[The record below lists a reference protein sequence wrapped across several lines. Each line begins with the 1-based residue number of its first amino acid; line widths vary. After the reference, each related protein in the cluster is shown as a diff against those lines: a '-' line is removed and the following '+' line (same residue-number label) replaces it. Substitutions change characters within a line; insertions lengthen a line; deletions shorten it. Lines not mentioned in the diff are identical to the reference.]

1 MKKILVFIGLISCF
15 VSYAQQ
21 PESIKLSQA
30 VCHQLALQN
39 SEDIRKQGNALQQ
52 AVLDQEIAKASY
64 MPDIDA
70 SLMDVLMKDTKI
82 SDAMT
87 LQMKGTY
94 MAGISLTLPIYTG
107 GQLTTGNKLAQV
119 GVEVQKIQQ
128 EKTRRDVLYD
138 ADKAYFS
145 YLAVRSKVNMLEAY
159 MMQMDSLA
167 SMIKLSVGVE
177 MATNSD
183 LLRIDAKRSQIEYNL
198 KKARNG
204 VELCRMSLCA
214 SLGLDLK
221 TQLDVDD
228 KDLAS
233 ITSPS
238 VDPSIVSANTSL
250 TFRPEYQLL
259 QQGIK
264 AKELEI
270 RKARAGYLPTVA
282 LVAQYSQYGW
292 AYMKGQQEGYSYKSE
307 IYGGAPMLMAT
318 VSVPLWHWGKE
329 AKRIRKAKFDL
340 QNAQLDLQKNARLL
354 GIQNQQALLNVQDSY
369 RLIETAERGLTQAT
383 DNLKNLRLRFDNSM
397 ATLTDLLDA
406 HSQWQEASSN
416 LIEAKTQYKI
426 YESEYKKLMGE

>member
-1 MKKILVFIGLISCF
+1 MKKILVVVCLVSCCLG
-15 VSYAQQ
+15 YAQQ
-21 PESIKLSQA
+21 PGSIRLSQA

-39 SEDIRKQGNALQQ
+39 SEDIRKQNNALQQ
-52 AVLDQEIAKASY
+52 AMLDEKIAKASY

-70 SLMDVLMKDTKI
+70 SLMDVLVKDSKI

-107 GQLTTGNKLAQV
+107 GQLTTGNKLAKV

-128 EKTRRDVLYD
+128 EKTRRDVIYD

-145 YLAVRSKVNMLEAY
+145 YLAVRSKVDMLEAY
-159 MMQMDSLA
+159 MQQMDSLA

-198 KKARNG
+198 RKARNG

-214 SLGLDLK
+214 SLGLDLS
-221 TQLDVDD
+221 TQFDVDD
-228 KDLAS
+228 ADLAIS
-233 ITSPS
+233 SF
-238 VDPSIVSANTSL
+238 NTQHSTFNTQHSL
-250 TFRPEYQLL
+250 EYQLL
-259 QQGIK
+259 QQNIK

-270 RKARAGYLPTVA
+270 RKARAGYLPTLA
-282 LVAQYSQYGW
+282 LSAQYSKYGW
-292 AYMKGQQEGYSYKSE
+292 AYMKGEQQGYSYKNE
-307 IYGGAPMLMAT
+307 ISGDMPMLMAT
-318 VSVPLWHWGKE
+318 LSIPLWHWGKE
-329 AKRIRKAKFDL
+329 AKRIKKAKLDL

-354 GIQNQQALLNVQDSY
+354 SIQNQQALLNVQDSY
-369 RLIETAERGLTQAT
+369 RLIETAERGVTQAT
-383 DNLKNLRLRFDNSM
+383 DNLKNMQLRFDNSM
-397 ATLTDLLDA
+397 TTLTDLLDA
-406 HSQWQEASSN
+406 HSQWQEAESN

-426 YESEYKKLMGE
+426 YESEYKKLLGEN

>member
-21 PESIKLSQA
+21 PGSIKLSQA

-94 MAGISLTLPIYTG
+94 MAGISLTLPVYTG

-167 SMIKLSVGVE
+167 SMIRLSVGVE

-228 KDLAS
+228 ADLVIS
-233 ITSPS
+233 SF
-238 VDPSIVSANTSL
+238 NTQHS
-250 TFRPEYQLL
+250 TFNIQHSPEYQLL

-307 IYGGAPMLMAT
+307 ISGGAPVLMAT

>member
-1 MKKILVFIGLISCF
+1 MKKIFVVIGLISCF
-15 VSYAQQ
+15 VCRAQQ

-30 VCHQLALQN
+30 ACHQLALQN
-39 SEDIRKQGNALQQ
+39 SEDIKKQNNALQQ
-52 AVLDQEIAKASY
+52 AMLDEEIAKASY
-64 MPDIDA
+64 MPDIDG
-70 SLMDVLMKDTKI
+70 SVMSVLMKDTKI

-94 MAGISLTLPIYTG
+94 MAGISLTLPIYIG
-107 GQLTTGNKLAQV
+107 GQLTTGNKLAKV

-128 EKTRRDVLYD
+128 EKTRRNVIYD

-159 MMQMDSLA
+159 MQQMDSLA

-214 SLGLDLK
+214 SLGLDLA
-221 TQLDVDD
+221 TQFDIDD
-228 KDLAS
+228 ADLAIS
-233 ITSPS
+233 TFNTPHSTFHIQLSP
-238 VDPSIVSANTSL
+238 D
-250 TFRPEYQLL
+250 YQLL
-259 QQGIK
+259 QQSVK

-270 RKARAGYLPTVA
+270 RKARAGYLPKLA
-282 LVAQYSQYGW
+282 LSAQYSQYGW
-292 AYMKGQQEGYSYKSE
+292 AYMKGQQDGYSYKSE
-307 IYGGAPMLMAT
+307 ISGGAPALMAT
-318 VSVPLWHWGKE
+318 LSVPLWHWGKE
-329 AKRIRKAKFDL
+329 AKRIKKAKFDL

-354 GIQNQQALLNVQDSY
+354 SIQNQQALLNMQDSY
-369 RLIETAERGLTQAT
+369 RLIDTAERGLAQAT
-383 DNLKNLRLRFDNSM
+383 DNLKNQRLRFDNSM

-406 HSQWQEASSN
+406 HSQWQEAESN
-416 LIEAKTQYKI
+416 LIEAKTQYRI
-426 YESEYKKLMGE
+426 YESEYKKLMGEN